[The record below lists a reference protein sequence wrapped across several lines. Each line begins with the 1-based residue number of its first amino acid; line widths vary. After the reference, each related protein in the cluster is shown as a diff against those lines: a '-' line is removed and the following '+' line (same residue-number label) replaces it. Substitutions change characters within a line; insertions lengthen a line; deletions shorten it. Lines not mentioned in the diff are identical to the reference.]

1 MCSNC
6 MSSGCQE
13 CKIFNLEK
21 LTLFPVSHY
30 IAAFINFIF
39 YTVLMSNIVVMC
51 LCRSNSL

>member
-30 IAAFINFIF
+30 IAAFTNFIF

-51 LCRSNSL
+51 L